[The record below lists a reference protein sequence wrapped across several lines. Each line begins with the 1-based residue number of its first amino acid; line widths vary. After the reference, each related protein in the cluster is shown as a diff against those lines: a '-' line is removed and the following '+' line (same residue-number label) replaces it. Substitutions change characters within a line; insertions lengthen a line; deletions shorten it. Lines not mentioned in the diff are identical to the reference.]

1 MVGGGT
7 SPGAA
12 GAPPGAHLVLAAAA
26 GGREEKARLVEASSR
41 REAPTCVPANA
52 LLKIVSIAFLKIN
65 ILVIMASGMVSGPAL
80 SSLWSKRSSGLCP
93 LPLRFSCYQAAQ
105 PLSRSHNWLNSI
117 ENHRCPFD
125 TFELSS
131 QSHFCTLF
139 YSFAHLTLLISTLLA
154 Q

>member
-12 GAPPGAHLVLAAAA
+12 GAPPGAHLAAAA

-105 PLSRSHNWLNSI
+105 PLSRDHIWLNNI
-117 ENHRCPFD
+117 ENYRCPFG
-125 TFELSS
+125 TFELCS

-139 YSFAHLTLLISTLLA
+139 YSFAPLTLLISTLLV

>member
-7 SPGAA
+7 PPGAD
-12 GAPPGAHLVLAAAA
+12 GAHLVLAAAAA

>member
-12 GAPPGAHLVLAAAA
+12 GAPPGAHLAAAA

-65 ILVIMASGMVSGPAL
+65 ILVQNLTVQAHIIL
-80 SSLWSKRSSGLCP
+80 S
-93 LPLRFSCYQAAQ
+93 Q
-105 PLSRSHNWLNSI
+105 PEQVIH
-117 ENHRCPFD
+117 CGC
-125 TFELSS
+125 
-131 QSHFCTLF
+131 Q
-139 YSFAHLTLLISTLLA
+139 LIG
-154 Q
+154 